1 VKSSLVIQRVFE
13 YIQSYLLGLG
23 NNSLAQQTKVSV
35 CDLKEGDDVK
45 NPLVCILPI
54 RDAVAGKY
62 VRQDRVSVELQ
73 IVCYAPNYYQIG
85 AVDQLDDLI
94 RGAMILYPENS
105 PPSNF
110 HLVRRFFARWIEK
123 LSIFQSIQ
131 IYQFHIIDN

>member
-13 YIQSYLLGLG
+13 YIQSYLLSLG
-23 NNSLAQQTKVSV
+23 NNSLAQSTKVSV
-35 CDLKEGDDVK
+35 CDLKEGDAVN

-73 IVCYAPNYYQIG
+73 IVCYAPNYYQLG
-85 AVDQLDDLI
+85 AVNQLDDLI
-94 RGAMILYPENS
+94 RDAMLLYPDNN

-110 HLVRRFFARWIEK
+110 NLVRRFLARWIEK

-131 IYQFHIIDN
+131 IYQFHIVDN